1 MSFYP
6 KETVWKRGDYGHA
19 KRDWSV
25 VTKEEMTLPDYTCIL
40 PPFHP
45 GRYFYVKRVYSKRS
59 WNRYHILNVPLHLR
73 DAVAINKIEDLLEAW
88 HKVKNPIFDPMYLDY
103 LSKLIWI
110 WNKNSSIV
118 HELYGEI
125 NDIKEAILIT
135 HPETDVTT
143 PEFSALMMRTEM
155 IAATVKREDI
165 E

>member
-25 VTKEEMTLPDYTCIL
+25 VTKMTLPDYTCIL

-45 GRYFYVKRVYSKRS
+45 GRYFYVKRVYKR
-59 WNRYHILNVPLHLR
+59 WNIFYVILNVPLHLR

-88 HKVKNPIFDPMYLDY
+88 HKVKKPIFDPMYLDY
-103 LSKLIWI
+103 LSKLIWM
-110 WNKNSSIV
+110 WNKHKSV
-118 HELYGEI
+118 VEKVYGEI

-135 HPETDVTT
+135 HPETDVTA
-143 PEFSALMMRTEM
+143 PEFSALMVRAEM
-155 IAATVKREDI
+155 IATTLKGEDI
-165 E
+165 K